1 MSDDAFSKTLDEIM
15 LDLARD
21 VKSGKLDEKP
31 TERVGAVK
39 TLMAYEAF
47 KTRKNR
53 GKKPGSALDAYR
65 EQIHGTPKKEIPDG
79 DALN

>member
-1 MSDDAFSKTLDEIM
+1 MSEDQFSATLDEIM
-15 LDLARD
+15 MALAND
-21 VKSGKLDEKP
+21 VKAGRLDEKP
-31 TERVGAVK
+31 TERVVAVK

-65 EQIHGTPKKEIPDG
+65 DQINGPEKEKPDG